1 MTQNNKKNK
10 YCYFGIYEPTEMARN
25 QILSQGLEENGMKM
39 IKCVDSSKSF
49 LKFFN
54 LIKKHW
60 KIRKEY
66 DFIVVGYL
74 SNIVVSLAR
83 LISRKKVVFNALNA
97 MYEGEILDRER
108 YKKFSIGAIYIWL
121 RDFLAFYFADLV
133 LVESESQKKFISKT
147 FKVKKSKLAVL
158 MTGANDEI
166 FHPESDIQKVD
177 KFSVVFR
184 GWFLPATGVEY
195 VIEAARI
202 LKKDGIKFLIIG
214 RGMLREKIEDM
225 IKKYNLDNIELITE
239 FLPDDVLRKKMLS
252 CNAILGQFAN
262 HPRMHR
268 TIQNKTFEALALEMP
283 YITMDST
290 SNREL
295 LTDRED
301 CLFVNPADSEDLAD
315 KILELKNNTKL
326 QEKIAK
332 NGYKLYKEKLDS
344 KAIGIKFLDILK
356 HS

>member
-1 MTQNNKKNK
+1 
-10 YCYFGIYEPTEMARN
+10 
-25 QILSQGLEENGMKM
+25 
-39 IKCVDSSKSF
+39 
-49 LKFFN
+49 
-54 LIKKHW
+54 
-60 KIRKEY
+60 
-66 DFIVVGYL
+66 
-74 SNIVVSLAR
+74 
-83 LISRKKVVFNALNA
+83 
-97 MYEGEILDRER
+97 
-108 YKKFSIGAIYIWL
+108 
-121 RDFLAFYFADLV
+121 
-133 LVESESQKKFISKT
+133 
-147 FKVKKSKLAVL
+147 
-158 MTGANDEI
+158 
-166 FHPESDIQKVD
+166 
-177 KFSVVFR
+177 
-184 GWFLPATGVEY
+184 
-195 VIEAARI
+195 
-202 LKKDGIKFLIIG
+202 
-214 RGMLREKIEDM
+214 
-225 IKKYNLDNIELITE
+225 
-239 FLPDDVLRKKMLS
+239 MLS

>member
-1 MTQNNKKNK
+1 MNQNKKKNK
-10 YCYFGIYEPTEMARN
+10 YCYFGIYEPMEIARN
-25 QILSQGLEENGMKM
+25 QIFTLGLKNNGFDY

-74 SNIVVSLAR
+74 SNIVVPLAR
-83 LISRKKVVFNALNA
+83 LISRKKVIFNALNA

-121 RDFLAFYFADLV
+121 RDFLAFHSADLV

-147 FKVKKSKLAVL
+147 FKVRKTKLAVL

-214 RGMLREKIEDM
+214 RGMLLKKIEDM
-225 IKKYNLDNIELITE
+225 IKEYNLDNIELITE
-239 FLPDDVLRKKMLS
+239 FLPDDVLREKMLS
-252 CNAILGQFAN
+252 CNVILGQFAN

-268 TIQNKTFEALALEMP
+268 TIQNKTFEAFALRMP

-295 LTDRED
+295 LVNKEN
-301 CLFVNPADSEDLAD
+301 CLFVEPANAEDLAK
-315 KILELKNNTKL
+315 KILELKEDSKL
-326 QEKIAK
+326 QEKIAE
-332 NGYKLYKEKLDS
+332 NGYKLYKEKLNP
-344 KAIGIKFLDILK
+344 KAIGIKFLDIFK